1 MINITI
7 ENLQGIKQTL
17 QVPTDMNLSLME
29 TLKAAEYDVEAT
41 CGGMALCGSCHIE
54 VLSDEI
60 RLPEIAES
68 EQFMLDEL
76 PNSTKNSRLACQLRV
91 TDELDG
97 LTLRIKA

>member
-7 ENLQGIKQTL
+7 ENPHGIKQTL

-54 VLSDEI
+54 VLSDDI
-60 RLPEIAES
+60 QLPEIAEP

-76 PNSTKNSRLACQLRV
+76 PDSTENSRLACQLRV
-91 TDELDG
+91 TDKLDG